1 VRKYQSL
8 LTYLLLFLSLSL
20 LLKFFGLISLSGGEI
35 IGYALILFGIS
46 DVYLSLGRNRKY
58 SLFFGTVFF
67 LTGILLYV
75 LNNFIVFWEPT
86 LLLPTVLFIPG
97 VAYLMLYLDNPSNKK
112 FLVIGIVLVSSGLI
126 ATIINGQFNFSS
138 FYDSLLKVAAFHWQ
152 IVLVIAVILIL
163 ISFEE
168 RK

>member
-1 VRKYQSL
+1 MRKYQSL

-20 LLKFFGLISLSGGEI
+20 LLKFFGLINLSSGEI
-35 IGYALILFGIS
+35 IGYALILYGIS

-75 LNNFIVFWEPT
+75 LNNFIVFWGPT

-112 FLVIGIVLVSSGLI
+112 FLVIGIVLVSSGLS

-138 FYDSLLKVAAFHWQ
+138 FYDSLLKVATFHWQ

-168 RK
+168 KK